1 MAPHPDL
8 AAEQAFIKEAY
19 ARLAEMRAAVTARVE
34 EALASGRGGTPQAR
48 TERDV
53 VVRTGLARLE
63 QLDLTGR
70 SLVFG
75 RIDRLA
81 PGGDDGAAAG
91 EAPVETFHIGRLGVL
106 SGSLEPLV
114 VDWRAPIAEPFYRAT
129 GRNPMG
135 VVRRRHFATEGEELL
150 GIEDE
155 ELSLAGVD
163 ATDRDAPSGALLA
176 ALARARSG
184 HMRDI
189 VATVQAE
196 QDEVIRAPLPG
207 VLVVQGGPGTGKT
220 AVALHRAA
228 YLLYTYRFPLERQG
242 VLVVGPNQ
250 VFLRYINQV
259 LPSLGES
266 GVVLSTVEGL
276 VSGLRARASEPAS
289 LSRLK
294 GDARMARLLA
304 KAVRDRQRP
313 LRRPLEVGFG
323 ATTLRLTPDESAR
336 IVRAAR
342 SARGA
347 HNARRGLVERLV
359 LAHLAGQVRAD
370 QAPSSGLP
378 PVADGDLRAE
388 LRSDAAVLAALDR
401 MWPRLTGEELVH
413 DLFGAV
419 PLLRLAGAG
428 LFSSSELAAL
438 ERPRSADAEA
448 IPWTAADLALV
459 DEARALLGPPRGGG
473 PEPDAVRTYGHILVD
488 EVQELTPMQLR
499 VLARRSLAGSMTLVG
514 DLAQATGP
522 AAPTSWSDL
531 TRHLGVAAPLRLVE
545 LGVNYRTPAPLLSL
559 AAAVLEEAAP
569 GLVAP
574 VSLRGDGDVPDVR
587 KVDPAELVAEVTGA
601 ATALREELGAGTVGV
616 VCPAALQ
623 PRIAE
628 ALGDAARSDSPL
640 EAPIAVLPV
649 GIVKGLEFDAVV
661 VVEPTALVEEGEG
674 LRALYVALTRAT
686 RSLTVVHAQP
696 LPPALARAVAT
707 PVDA

>member
-19 ARLAEMRAAVTARVE
+19 ARLAEMRAAVAARVE
-34 EALASGRGGTPQAR
+34 EALANGHGGTPQAR

-81 PGGDDGAAAG
+81 PGADD
-91 EAPVETFHIGRLGVL
+91 EAVTGGGGPVETFHIGRLGVL

-129 GRNPMG
+129 GRDPMG

-163 ATDRDAPSGALLA
+163 ATARDAPSGALLA

-276 VSGLRARASEPAS
+276 VPGLRPRASEPAA

-313 LRRPLEVGFG
+313 LRRALEVGFG
-323 ATTLRLTPDESAR
+323 AATLRLTPDESAR
-336 IVRAAR
+336 IVQTAR
-342 SARGA
+342 RARGA
-347 HNARRGLVERLV
+347 HNARRKVVERLV
-359 LAHLAGQVRAD
+359 LAHLAGQVRAERGP
-370 QAPSSGLP
+370 ASGRP
-378 PVADGDLRAE
+378 PRADGDLQAE
-388 LRSDAAVLAALDR
+388 LRRDAAVVAALDR

-413 DLFGAV
+413 DLFGAA

-428 LFSSSELAAL
+428 LFSASELVAL
-438 ERPRSADAEA
+438 ERPRSGDPDA

-459 DEARALLGPPRGGG
+459 DEARALLGPLRPGTE
-473 PEPDAVRTYGHILVD
+473 PEAVRTYGHILVD
-488 EVQELTPMQLR
+488 EVQELTPMELR
-499 VLARRSLAGSMTLVG
+499 VLARRSLSGSMTLVG

-522 AAPTSWSDL
+522 AAPSSWADL
-531 TRHLGVAAPLRLVE
+531 TRHLGVEAPLRLVE

-574 VSLRGDGDVPDVR
+574 VSLRGDGDVPEVR
-587 KVDPAELVAEVTGA
+587 RVGPAELVAEVTEA

-623 PRIAE
+623 PGLAE
-628 ALGDAARSDSPL
+628 ALGDAARPDAPL
-640 EAPIAVLPV
+640 EAPIAVLPI

-661 VVEPTALVEEGEG
+661 VVEPAELVEEGEG

-686 RSLTVVHAQP
+686 RSLVVVHAQP
-696 LPPALARAVAT
+696 LPPALARVVST

>member
-1 MAPHPDL
+1 VAPHPDL

-19 ARLAEMRAAVTARVE
+19 ARLAEMRAAVAARVE
-34 EALASGRGGTPQAR
+34 EALANGHGGTPQAR

-81 PGGDDGAAAG
+81 PGADD
-91 EAPVETFHIGRLGVL
+91 EAVTGGGGPVETFHIGRLAVL

-129 GRNPMG
+129 GRDPMG

-163 ATDRDAPSGALLA
+163 ATARDAPSGALLA

-276 VSGLRARASEPAS
+276 VPGLRPRASEPAA

-313 LRRPLEVGFG
+313 LRRALEVGFG
-323 ATTLRLTPDESAR
+323 AATLRLTPDESAR
-336 IVRAAR
+336 IVQTAR
-342 SARGA
+342 RARGA
-347 HNARRGLVERLV
+347 HNARRKVVERLV
-359 LAHLAGQVRAD
+359 LAHLAGQVRAERGP
-370 QAPSSGLP
+370 ASGRP
-378 PVADGDLRAE
+378 PRADGDLQAE
-388 LRSDAAVLAALDR
+388 LRRDAAVVAALDR

-413 DLFGAV
+413 DLFGAA

-428 LFSSSELAAL
+428 LFSASELVAL
-438 ERPRSADAEA
+438 ERPRSGDPDA

-459 DEARALLGPPRGGG
+459 DEARALLGPLRPGTE
-473 PEPDAVRTYGHILVD
+473 PEAVRTYGHILVD
-488 EVQELTPMQLR
+488 EVQELTPMELR
-499 VLARRSLAGSMTLVG
+499 VLARRSLSGSMTLVG

-522 AAPTSWSDL
+522 AAPSSWADL
-531 TRHLGVAAPLRLVE
+531 TRHLGVEAPLRLVE

-574 VSLRGDGDVPDVR
+574 VSLRGDGDVPEVR
-587 KVDPAELVAEVTGA
+587 RVGPAELVAEVTEA

-616 VCPAALQ
+616 VCPAALH
-623 PRIAE
+623 PGLAE
-628 ALGDAARSDSPL
+628 ALGDAARPDAPL
-640 EAPIAVLPV
+640 EAPIAVLPI

-661 VVEPTALVEEGEG
+661 VVEPAELVEEAEG

-686 RSLTVVHAQP
+686 RSLVVVHAQP
-696 LPPALARAVAT
+696 LPPALARVVST

>member
-1 MAPHPDL
+1 VAPHPDL

-19 ARLAEMRAAVTARVE
+19 ARLAEMRAAVAARVE
-34 EALASGRGGTPQAR
+34 EALANGHGGTPQAR

-81 PGGDDGAAAG
+81 PGADD
-91 EAPVETFHIGRLGVL
+91 EAVTGGGGPVETFHIGRLGVL

-129 GRNPMG
+129 GRDPMG

-163 ATDRDAPSGALLA
+163 ATARDAPSGALLA

-276 VSGLRARASEPAS
+276 VPGLRPRASEPAA

-313 LRRPLEVGFG
+313 LRRALEVGFG
-323 ATTLRLTPDESAR
+323 AATLRLTPDESAR
-336 IVRAAR
+336 IVQTAR
-342 SARGA
+342 RARGA
-347 HNARRGLVERLV
+347 HNARRKVVERLV
-359 LAHLAGQVRAD
+359 LAHLAGQVRAERGP
-370 QAPSSGLP
+370 ASGRP
-378 PVADGDLRAE
+378 PRADGDLQAE
-388 LRSDAAVLAALDR
+388 LRRDAAVVAALDR

-413 DLFGAV
+413 DLFGAA

-428 LFSSSELAAL
+428 LFSASELVAL
-438 ERPRSADAEA
+438 ERPRSGDPDA

-459 DEARALLGPPRGGG
+459 DEARALLGPLRPGTE
-473 PEPDAVRTYGHILVD
+473 PEAVRTYGHILVD
-488 EVQELTPMQLR
+488 EVQELTPMELR
-499 VLARRSLAGSMTLVG
+499 VLARRSLSGSMTLVG

-522 AAPTSWSDL
+522 AAPSSWADL
-531 TRHLGVAAPLRLVE
+531 TRHLGVEAPLRLVE

-574 VSLRGDGDVPDVR
+574 VSLRGDGDVPEVR
-587 KVDPAELVAEVTGA
+587 RVGPAELVAEVTEA

-616 VCPAALQ
+616 VCPAALH
-623 PRIAE
+623 PGLAE
-628 ALGDAARSDSPL
+628 ALGDAARPDAPL

-661 VVEPTALVEEGEG
+661 VVEPAELVEEAEG

-686 RSLTVVHAQP
+686 RSLVVVHAQP
-696 LPPALARAVAT
+696 LPPALARVVST